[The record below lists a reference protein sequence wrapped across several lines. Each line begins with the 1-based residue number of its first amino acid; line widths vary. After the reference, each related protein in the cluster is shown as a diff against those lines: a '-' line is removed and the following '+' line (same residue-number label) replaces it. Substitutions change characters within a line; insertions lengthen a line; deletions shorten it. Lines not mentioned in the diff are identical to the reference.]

1 MPNIPADLR
10 DLARKAAVEIAPYN
24 GVGEFISLVDEGD
37 DVYTYLFDAR
47 QKGYVGWRW
56 SVTIYQPENGEPTIS
71 EALLIAGEDS
81 LLAPAWVPWAERLAD
96 YKALQAELEAQAA
109 LEAEEAEDDDA
120 EDAEDDVDDVD
131 DAEDLVSAE
140 EEAEV
145 LEEAAEEADD
155 LAVAS
160 DLTDE
165 GVNSENDSEDTGK
178 RPPRFLRRRRGRIKF
193 KRSGENND

>member
-1 MPNIPADLR
+1 MPDTPADLR
-10 DLARKAAVEIAPYN
+10 DLARKAAVEISPYN
-24 GVGEFISLVDEGD
+24 GVGEFITLIDEGD
-37 DVYTYLFDAR
+37 DVFTYLFDSR

-56 SVTIYQPENGEPTIS
+56 SVTIYQPADGEPTIS
-71 EALLIAGEDS
+71 EALLVSGENS

-109 LEAEEAEDDDA
+109 LEAEEAEDDEDEDSDETEVSSDEA
-120 EDAEDDVDDVD
+120 EV
-131 DAEDLVSAE
+131 VSAE

-145 LEEAAEEADD
+145 VEEEVES
-155 LAVAS
+155 AVAS

-165 GVNSENDSEDTGK
+165 GVDAEDDSEDTGK

-193 KRSGENND
+193 KRTGEKND